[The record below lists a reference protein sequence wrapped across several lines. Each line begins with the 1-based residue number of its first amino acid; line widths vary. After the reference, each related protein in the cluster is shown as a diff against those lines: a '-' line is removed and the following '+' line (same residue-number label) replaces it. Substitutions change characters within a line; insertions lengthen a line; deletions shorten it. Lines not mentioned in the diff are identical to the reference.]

1 MGEKC
6 LDASPDER
14 EPSDGQKKGDDGA
27 AWRRPA
33 GKEIPFRRRLKRPIG
48 DARQERRDP
57 DRFRPS
63 TRLSRD
69 SQADQRIKQDKSH
82 VGGRAIIRI
91 AKRKAKFGI

>member
-1 MGEKC
+1 MTFLAGGLC
-6 LDASPDER
+6 
-14 EPSDGQKKGDDGA
+14 SDSMPITSAG
-27 AWRRPA
+27 RR
-33 GKEIPFRRRLKRPIG
+33 

-57 DRFRPS
+57 DRLRPS